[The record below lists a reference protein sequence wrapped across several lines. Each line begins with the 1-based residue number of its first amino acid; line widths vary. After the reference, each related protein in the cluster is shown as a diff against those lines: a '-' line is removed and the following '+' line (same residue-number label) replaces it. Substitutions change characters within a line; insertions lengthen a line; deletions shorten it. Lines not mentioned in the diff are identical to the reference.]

1 MRVALIVLC
10 IGAVTFLLRVLV
22 ALVRDAASQQPR
34 DMQVYLAKF
43 RPSIRRRKLMLVNP
57 GAQKRTSPPGTGERI
72 A

>member
-1 MRVALIVLC
+1 MRMALVVLC

-22 ALVRDAASQQPR
+22 ALIREAISKQTR

-43 RPSIRRRKLMLVNP
+43 RPSIRRRKLTLMNP
-57 GAQKRTSPPGTGERI
+57 EAQERTSPPRTGERV